1 MQDRPERTANETGE
15 ASAAILTQLSAG
27 KFPQMVDWLDPVM
40 LAQIGMRTIV
50 SSTLGQYADQRLM
63 QAATDKADEAALIAR
78 YNFAEGP
85 DAIAPGA
92 VWVDYISDLGDG
104 FEATFAMASLLAP
117 DSLNVKGAVTPLPA
131 GKILIMGGDQA
142 YPQSSA
148 QEYKDRLID
157 PYNWAYPL
165 REDQRPKRKLF
176 ALPGNHDWYDGLGA
190 FDSLFCTVRNLIAK
204 GKGNPIGGWECAQHR
219 SYFAIRLPHNWWIWG
234 ADIQLDGVFDKAQ
247 RDYFHIMSEQ
257 ALLGHKIVICLAEP
271 SWLHERYENLLD
283 IAYLARKHEAK
294 VYAVLAGDLH
304 HYSRYATPLKEAG
317 ITPLNV
323 QFITCGGGGA
333 FAHATHGLKSEV
345 TLTWPEVK
353 AEQTRSWAAAKHKAP
368 VETDLST
375 AVSASGNPDFGRP
388 DFSRMGEKALAALSG
403 PLAPGA
409 MGFTNRLTGT
419 PVQTARAGECDYK
432 LRPAR
437 IYPSRM
443 TSRLLSLKNLWL
455 PVRNWPFALFVGCVY
470 FLYAWVFQTSIAAY
484 DINVQLAEKTKL
496 EAASAQE
503 INDFLEPLTIG
514 TDGEKE
520 LLAWRAMSSLERWR
534 RAAVELGQKLT
545 GVVAPKR
552 DTAISALADRAVKF
566 GKDWDYVSLETKQ
579 AILDFRKKSPGGF
592 AVSLG
597 IEGDLTTYHGPLASQ
612 YAYAIKR
619 HRVWRSQKLAKSLQ
633 ESAESSAYAARSIA
647 EQAEKLRDDKVAGED
662 VTRAAYNIAQ
672 YARSAEKQ
680 ATEFAGAIRPINSSD
695 VIEDAWSDIKDPNRV
710 FIACLLNPAFFFL
723 VIALW
728 FGLVH
733 YADAGT
739 SRWRYLGKF
748 VVGTAHFLV
757 HMALLLLVSAAV
769 GPHISPTESYG
780 TAVAI
785 ASVFGMIVLAVAGGR
800 AALVATPLALL
811 FAILIAGTD
820 TGISYLSSAWNG
832 FAQLYAGASA
842 ETFKSKSE
850 VWFWDTIID
859 LWRNP
864 YVLNFAA
871 VFIFAFATIMLGG
884 LLGAFIFGLYWAIMS
899 SVFARH
905 ADDAFGALGLR
916 HYKHFLRMHFEPDRL
931 TIYPIAIDSV
941 PGRKDWRAPGPNDPR
956 QTNQPLIV
964 PKTPLNPYLLEDPI
978 VIEA

>member
-1 MQDRPERTANETGE
+1 MQDSVKRGANETGDP
-15 ASAAILTQLSAG
+15 AAILTHLRNR
-27 KFPQMVDWLDPVM
+27 KLPQMVDWLDPVM
-40 LAQIGMRTIV
+40 LAQVGMRTIV

-63 QAATDKADEAALIAR
+63 QAATDKADEAGLIAR
-78 YNFAEGP
+78 YNFAKGP
-85 DAIAPGA
+85 DAIAPDA
-92 VWVDYISDLGDG
+92 VWVDYVSDLGDG

-117 DSLNVKGAVTPLPA
+117 GSLNVKGAGAPLPA

-157 PYNWAYPL
+157 PYNWAFPL
-165 REDQRPKRKLF
+165 REGERAKRKLF

-204 GKGNPIGGWECAQHR
+204 GKGNRIGGWECAQHR
-219 SYFAIRLPHNWWIWG
+219 SYFAIRLPHDWWIWG

-257 ALLGHKIVICLAEP
+257 ALAGHKIVICLAEP

-304 HYSRYATPLKEAG
+304 HYSRFATPLKEAG

-345 TLTWPEVK
+345 TLTWPEVE
-353 AEQTRSWAAAKHKAP
+353 AEQTRGGAAARAKAAP
-368 VETDLST
+368 SETERQPDAPLSR
-375 AVSASGNPDFGRP
+375 SPDFG
-388 DFSRMGEKALAALSG
+388 RMGEKALASLSA
-403 PLAPGA
+403 PLAPGT
-409 MGFTNRLTGT
+409 MGFTDRLTGAS
-419 PVQTARAGECDYK
+419 VHTAHAPESDYK
-432 LRPAR
+432 LRPAK
-437 IYPSRM
+437 IYPSRT
-443 TSRLLSLKNLWL
+443 TSRLLSLKNFWL

-484 DINVQLAEKTKL
+484 DINVRLAEKTKL

-503 INDFLEPLTIG
+503 INDFLEPLSAG
-514 TDGEKE
+514 TGEENK
-520 LLAWRAMSSLERWR
+520 LLAWRAMRSLERWR
-534 RAAVELGQKLT
+534 RAAVELGQQLT
-545 GVVAPKR
+545 GVIDPKR
-552 DTAISALADRAVKF
+552 DAAISALADRAVKF

-579 AILDFRKKSPGGF
+579 AILEFRKISPGGF
-592 AVSLG
+592 SLTPS
-597 IEGDLTTYHGPLASQ
+597 IEGALVAPFGPLASQ
-612 YAYAIKR
+612 YAYAIKN
-619 HRVWRSQKLAKSLQ
+619 HAVWRSQKLAKSLK
-633 ESAESSAYAARSIA
+633 ESAESSVFAARSIA
-647 EQAEKLRDDKVAGED
+647 GQAEKIRDDKVAGD
-662 VTRAAYNIAQ
+662 DATRAAYNIAQ

-680 ATEFAGAIRPINSSD
+680 AAEFAGAIRPIDSSD
-695 VIEDAWSDIKDPNRV
+695 VIEDVWEDIKDPNRV

-723 VIALW
+723 VLALW

-739 SRWRYLGKF
+739 SRWRYLSKF
-748 VVGTAHFLV
+748 VIGTAHFLV

-785 ASVFGMIVLAVAGGR
+785 ASVFGMIVLAAAGGR

-811 FAILIAGTD
+811 FAIFIAGTD

-832 FAQLYAGASA
+832 FAQFYAGAFA

-850 VWFWDTIID
+850 VWFWDTIIA
-859 LWRNP
+859 LWLNP

-871 VFIFAFATIMLGG
+871 VLIFAFATIMLGG

-916 HYKHFLRMHFEPDRL
+916 HYKHFLRMRFEPDRL
-931 TIYPIAIDSV
+931 TIYPIAIDHV
-941 PGRKDWRAPGPNDPR
+941 PGRSGWRAPGPSDPC
-956 QTNQPLIV
+956 QSNNPLIV
-964 PKTPLNPYLLEDPI
+964 PNTPLNPYLLEDPI